1 MMLRSLVVLL
11 LVINLLVLS
20 WTAGIFSRWGWG
32 PVSAQPET
40 QAQAPIAAE
49 ALQLTNVQSSITPAL
64 MPAPA
69 NPSSSVQ

>member
-32 PVSAQPET
+32 PVSASPEA
-40 QAQAPIAAE
+40 QAQTPLAAE
-49 ALQLTNVQSSITPAL
+49 ALQLNNVQSSTRA
-64 MPAPA
+64 APA
-69 NPSSSVQ
+69 ATPSSSMQ